1 MPFPATPPIR
11 LSNSSAHR
19 NRPQFASTPRF
30 LLSQSA
36 TQTNEDHDII
46 DDAEPHLTR
55 HNTQIFPASQAI
67 CSRQREVIDDVDHV
81 EEIRDGLFGFRERT
95 NAPDDVIDST
105 PPEED
110 QCPGFLDAEFDALF
124 APLRDGNKR
133 RRVERDAPS
142 TRLTQ
147 TDAISSSPPAQTADS
162 QSDAIHTPYVSRHSP
177 APWQMDTMRTPAPS
191 SARPL
196 APPASTP
203 GDANTPFRGR
213 PRFMLSSAVKP
224 PSSQSAPKFKP
235 STPAISPP
243 ERRKPTFVL
252 PRSPSPNPDAGDI
265 PAPFSPTSRTL
276 NRRGRK
282 RGVMPN
288 YVPGGMAAQ
297 LRSWVLEMGA
307 KREQLPKPVLAQ
319 SSDPQA
325 EMPSP
330 EELARYLVA
339 ARVTNINHTKT
350 SGCGSVAFVKANP
363 VTGHQMQDID
373 AKDGLNILVMGPPRS
388 KPDLCLGSP
397 GLLPQRGDLVGIHRG
412 LTWTLKLGPVPSQ
425 VQNTNDTPI
434 HMPPDALPADQGQ
447 NDPKEPWLVAM
458 EWDLIHVPASS

>member
-46 DDAEPHLTR
+46 DDVEPHLTH
-55 HNTQIFPASQAI
+55 HNTQIFPASQAAR
-67 CSRQREVIDDVDHV
+67 SRQREVIDDVDHV
-81 EEIRDGLFGFRERT
+81 EEIRDGLFGVRERT

-110 QCPGFLDAEFDALF
+110 ECPGFPDAELDALF
-124 APLRDGNKR
+124 TPIRDANKR

-147 TDAISSSPPAQTADS
+147 TDTISSSPPQTADL
-162 QSDAIHTPYVSRHSP
+162 QSDAIHTPYVPRHSP
-177 APWQMDTMRTPAPS
+177 ATWQMGTMRTPAPS

-213 PRFMLSSAVKP
+213 PRFMLSSAVKH

-325 EMPSP
+325 EMPSS

-339 ARVTNINHTKT
+339 AHVTNINHTRT
-350 SGCGSVAFVKANP
+350 SGSNSVAFVKANP
-363 VTGHQMQDID
+363 VVSHQVQDND
-373 AKDGLNILVMGPPRS
+373 AKHSLNILIMGPPRS
-388 KPDLCLGSP
+388 KPDLGPDSP
-397 GLLPQRGDLVGIHRG
+397 GLLPQKGDLVGIHRG
-412 LTWTLKLGPVPSQ
+412 LTWTLELGPVPSQ
-425 VQNTNDTPI
+425 IQNTNDTPI
-434 HMPPDALPADQGQ
+434 HMSPDALPADQGQ
-447 NDPKEPWLVAM
+447 NDQKESWLVAM